1 MNQAK
6 SVVLMDQIREMI
18 PSLSPAT
25 KRFAEYV
32 LGNDDLVYK
41 SITMVSEESGAGY
54 GTIVRFCQKIG
65 CSGFQDFKIH
75 LALQKPDIKK
85 EGSENSQSDWLSR
98 AALDSARQLEEMAAR
113 VGMEAIHS
121 AAKVLAGSRRIM
133 IIGFAGS
140 YPMAL
145 ELAYRLSRLGFLATA
160 ESDSHMQAI
169 RSSVLSQHDALVAI
183 SFSGSTKE
191 ILTTMSMAKKS
202 GAKTIA
208 LTNYAKSPV
217 AERADLILCTSIRA
231 QVLEEEIA
239 SRIPTLFLVER
250 LCSEIYQIAPKAAD
264 RFRVT
269 AESVTDRLL

>member
-1 MNQAK
+1 MSQSKA
-6 SVVLMDQIREMI
+6 VALMDQINEMI

-25 KRFAEYV
+25 RRFVEYV
-32 LGNDDLVYK
+32 LAHDDLVYK

-54 GTIVRFCQKIG
+54 GTIVRFCQKLG

-75 LALQKPDIKK
+75 LALQKPEIRSDDFE
-85 EGSENSQSDWLSR
+85 EGQRDGLAR
-98 AALDSARQLEEMAAR
+98 AARASARHLEEVAAR
-113 VGMEAIHS
+113 VGREAIHS
-121 AAKVLAGSRRIM
+121 AAKVLASSRRIM
-133 IIGFAGS
+133 IIGCAGS
-140 YPMAL
+140 HPMAL

-160 ESDSHMQAI
+160 ECDSHMQAI
-169 RSSVLSQHDALVAI
+169 RSSVLSRGDVLVAI

-191 ILTTMSMAKKS
+191 ILTTMAIARKS
-202 GAKTIA
+202 GATTVA

-217 AERADLILCTSIRA
+217 AEKADLILCTSIRA

-250 LCSEIYQIAPKAAD
+250 LCAEIYRIAPKAAD
-264 RFRVT
+264 RLRVT